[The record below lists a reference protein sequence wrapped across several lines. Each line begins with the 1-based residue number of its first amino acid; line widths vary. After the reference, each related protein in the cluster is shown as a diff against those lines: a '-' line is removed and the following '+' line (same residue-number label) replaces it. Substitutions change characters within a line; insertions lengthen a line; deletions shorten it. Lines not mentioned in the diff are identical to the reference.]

1 MRLVKLRARSRA
13 FCVST
18 ALSVACVFPCVVAP
32 TSTETAVA
40 NGDTRVL
47 HLFHTHTGET
57 IDATFR
63 VDGHYDADVLRQ
75 LNHFLRDWRN
85 DDEIRMDPRLF
96 DAVWE
101 AYRSAG
107 ATDRV
112 QIYSAYRSPETNAML
127 RRRSKAV
134 AEHSQH
140 MLGKAMDTTMPG
152 FSMDRVRDAGMKLQH
167 GGVGWYPS
175 ANFVHLDVGGVRSW
189 PRMPY
194 DQLASLFP
202 DGKTVHI
209 ASNGQTLPGYEQA
222 RLELAQRGDTDLP
235 PSESSGGFFA
245 WLFGGGSNTA
255 GAAHEDEEDRRVAAV
270 APKPRQEQPAQQ
282 EQIARQEEP
291 GRQEQAARQEQTAQ
305 QNQPAPAPQQQAQPA
320 SVPPAIAYAET
331 QTAPG
336 PLVERKAQ
344 AGDAGGDVQVASLES
359 DAAPIGIVLPLPP
372 RRPAGLATAPEIPL
386 PPVRPARLARVD
398 AAPLRLSDAQSAAPP
413 HDDIGSLITSTA
425 SGVPMLRRSSLP
437 AIITQGGGD
446 HRRLPSQALAF
457 AADVVALDS
466 RSSPRTMPVP
476 SVRSAALIKPTG
488 LRAARGI
495 ATTTPDVATAAPTL
509 VAGGPRLTGLRK
521 AVHLMEQKAS
531 L

>member
-1 MRLVKLRARSRA
+1 MSAAGTFVTGLCLPA
-13 FCVST
+13 
-18 ALSVACVFPCVVAP
+18 
-32 TSTETAVA
+32 STETAAA
-40 NGDTRVL
+40 NGDTRTL

-63 VDGHYDADVLRQ
+63 VDGRYDPDVLRQ

-85 DDEIRMDPRLF
+85 NDEISMDPRLF

-152 FSMDRVRDAGMKLQH
+152 FPMDRVRDAGMKLQH

-194 DQLASLFP
+194 EQLASLFP

-222 RLELAQRGDTDLP
+222 RQELAQRGQGDLP
-235 PSESSGGFFA
+235 PSQESGGFFA

-255 GAAHEDEEDRRVAAV
+255 GAAHEDEEDRRVAV
-270 APKPRQEQPAQQ
+270 AAAPAPRQEQPA
-282 EQIARQEEP
+282 
-291 GRQEQAARQEQTAQ
+291 AQ
-305 QNQPAPAPQQQAQPA
+305 PVQQQAQPA
-320 SVPPAIAYAET
+320 AAPPAIAYAESEAAPVANADMPAAAT
-331 QTAPG
+331 DGTANAK
-336 PLVERKAQ
+336 L
-344 AGDAGGDVQVASLES
+344 ASLETE
-359 DAAPIGIVLPLPP
+359 AAPVTIKLPMPP
-372 RRPAGLATAPEIPL
+372 RRPAELAVMAEVPM
-386 PPVRPARLARVD
+386 PPMRPDRLARLQETLPRPRATPSTARSHD
-398 AAPLRLSDAQSAAPP
+398 EIAAF
-413 HDDIGSLITSTA
+413 ITST
-425 SGVPMLRRSSLP
+425 GVPMLRRSSLP
-437 AIITQGGGD
+437 AIITQGSGD
-446 HRRLPSQALAF
+446 HRRHPPGQALAF
-457 AADVVALDS
+457 AADVVASD
-466 RSSPRTMPVP
+466 RPP
-476 SVRSAALIKPTG
+476 S
-488 LRAARGI
+488 LRAASSPAAHP
-495 ATTTPDVATAAPTL
+495 ATLARSIGLRSAKKDAPAVAPALATAGEEPVATS
-509 VAGGPRLTGLRK
+509 GLTGLRR
-521 AVHLMEQKAS
+521 AARMLDQKAS